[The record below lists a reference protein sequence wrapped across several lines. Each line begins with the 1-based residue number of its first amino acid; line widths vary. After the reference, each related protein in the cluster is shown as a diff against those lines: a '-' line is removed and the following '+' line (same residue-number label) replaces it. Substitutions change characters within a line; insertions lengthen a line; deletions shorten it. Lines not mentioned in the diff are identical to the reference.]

1 MEVPAVAVPN
11 ILLDHKSVEAEVDI
25 TNLADLS
32 LTTREGD
39 LVDLSFA
46 TEFGFGASQSETAT
60 ADGSFTQELS
70 TEALAASQYSLTVQ
84 GDLNEDELDAIREL
98 VDRVRPLA
106 EEFFSNGDLD
116 LGAAVSSLTQSLGV
130 IQEVELQ
137 LEQTIQTTFRFEQAQ
152 VVSYEEDVPEGQN
165 SAVPIPTSLFSEVAD
180 GEEVGL
186 LRFPSVRDISEL
198 VLSVVENEFPAQAKI
213 LGSEAIIKS
222 LDELMNFLR
231 DKLAN
236 FVNGEESTEGTST
249 ASPTA
254 EPTVTEDAVAV

>member
-11 ILLDHKSVEAEVDI
+11 ILLDHKAVEAEVNV
-25 TNLADLS
+25 TNLADLQV
-32 LTTREGD
+32 TTQEGD

-70 TEALAASQYSLTVQ
+70 TEALAASQYSLSVQ

-106 EEFFSNGDLD
+106 EEFFRNGELD
-116 LGAAVSSLTQSLGV
+116 LGEAVSSLTQSLGV
-130 IQEVELQ
+130 IQEVELE
-137 LEQTIQTTFRFEQAQ
+137 LEQTIATTFRFEQSR
-152 VVSYEEDVPEGQN
+152 VVSGEEVPEGEG
-165 SAVPIPTSLFSEVAD
+165 SAVPIPTSLFPEVAE

-198 VLSVVENEFPAQAKI
+198 VLSVVENEFPAQAVRI

-222 LDELMNFLR
+222 LDELMSFLR
-231 DKLAN
+231 DKLTT
-236 FVNGEESTEGTST
+236 FVNGSESEGTTT
-249 ASPTA
+249 AAPTA
-254 EPTVTEDAVAV
+254 EPAVTEDAVAV